1 MRNQPTPTIHL
12 PNKSMSTSI
21 KTPELPESVDEATLL
36 TWHAEPNSQVS
47 RDDKIADVETD
58 KIVLEVFAPDDGILK
73 TKVAEG
79 DILKRGDVIA
89 ELESG
94 SADGKDAVSETAA
107 PPESKSEP
115 KESGNEPK
123 TFTPDQS
130 EEKEEFNLSGDELKG
145 LSPSVRKLLQQHNI
159 HPKNLTGSGKGGRIV
174 RQDVQRFLDET
185 PEAKKNLG
193 LGNPERVLD
202 MSVAKKNPPPEKD
215 KKADPEYVRRVPM
228 TQLRSRVATRLK
240 EVQQTAALLTTF
252 NEVNMKPVMDIRSK
266 YKERFQK
273 DYGVKLGF
281 MSFFVKASV
290 EALKKYPIVN
300 AQLDGRD
307 ILYQEAYHIGV
318 AVDSPRGLVVPV
330 LRNAENM
337 SFAGVE
343 KDIRELAGK
352 AKEAKLAYEDLVG
365 GTFTITNGGVFGSM
379 LSTPILNAP
388 QSAILGMHTIQER
401 AWVENGELVVR
412 PVMYLALTY
421 DHRLI
426 DGRDAVQFLV
436 SIKESLEDPS
446 QLMLQL

>member
-1 MRNQPTPTIHL
+1 
-12 PNKSMSTSI
+12 MSISI

-36 TWHAEPNSQVS
+36 TWHAEPNARVN

-58 KIVLEVFAPDDGILK
+58 KIVLEVFAPADGVLS

-89 ELESG
+89 EISES
-94 SADGKDAVSETAA
+94 DAGTAA
-107 PPESKSEP
+107 PAPVVQEESKSEP
-115 KESGNEPK
+115 SKPVAAK
-123 TFTPDQS
+123 TVEAA
-130 EEKEEFNLSGDELKG
+130 EEKEEPKISGDELKG
-145 LSPSVRKLLQQHNI
+145 LSPSVRRLMQEHNI
-159 HPKNLTGSGKGGRIV
+159 HPQNLTGSGKGGRIT
-174 RQDVQRFLDET
+174 RQDVQRYLDVT
-185 PEAKKNLG
+185 PVSKKNLG
-193 LGNPERVLD
+193 LGSPERVLD
-202 MSVAKKNPPPEKD
+202 ISVAKQAAPEASAEKQDPP
-215 KKADPEYVRRVPM
+215 YVRRVQM
-228 TQLRSRVATRLK
+228 TQLRARVASRLK
-240 EVQQTAALLTTF
+240 EVQSTAALLTTF
-252 NEVNMKPVMDIRSK
+252 NEVNMKPVMDIRAK
-266 YKERFQK
+266 YKDRFLQ

-300 AQLDGRD
+300 AQIDGRD
-307 ILYQEAYHIGV
+307 ILYQEEYHIGV

-330 LRNAENM
+330 LRNAEDM
-337 SFAGVE
+337 SFADVE
-343 KDIRELAGK
+343 KEIRELAGK
-352 AKEAKLAYEDLVG
+352 AKEAKLAYEDLIG

-388 QSAILGMHTIQER
+388 QSAILGMHTIQDR
-401 AWVENGELVVR
+401 AWVENGQVVVR

-436 SIKESLEDPS
+436 SIKESLEDPA

>member
-1 MRNQPTPTIHL
+1 MNI
-12 PNKSMSTSI
+12 SI

-36 TWHAEPNSQVS
+36 TWHADPNSHVS

-58 KIVLEVFAPDDGILK
+58 KIVLEVFSPADGILK

-79 DILKRGDVIA
+79 DILKRGDLLA
-89 ELESG
+89 EIEESG
-94 SADGKDAVSETAA
+94 GEPPQASASKTSTPSPPQAESSPAPQSKPEASREEREESEVS
-107 PPESKSEP
+107 
-115 KESGNEPK
+115 GY
-123 TFTPDQS
+123 
-130 EEKEEFNLSGDELKG
+130 ELKG
-145 LSPSVRKLLQQHNI
+145 LSPSVRKLLKQHNI
-159 HPKNLTGSGKGGRIV
+159 HPKHLTGSGKGGRIT
-174 RQDVQRFLDET
+174 REDVQRFLDVT

-193 LGNPERVLD
+193 LGSPERVLD
-202 MSVAKKNPPPEKD
+202 ISVAKQPSVENKGQKEDPP
-215 KKADPEYVRRVPM
+215 YVRRVQM
-228 TQLRSRVATRLK
+228 TQLRARVATRLK
-240 EVQQTAALLTTF
+240 EVQSTAALLTTF
-252 NEVNMKPVMDIRSK
+252 NEVNMKPVMDIRTK
-266 YKERFQK
+266 YKDRFLK

-281 MSFFVKASV
+281 MSFFVKAAV

-300 AQLDGRD
+300 AQMDGRD

-330 LRNAENM
+330 LRNAEDM
-337 SFAGVE
+337 SFADVE
-343 KDIRELAGK
+343 HEIRNLAGK
-352 AKEAKLAYEDLVG
+352 AKDAKLAYEDLIG

-388 QSAILGMHTIQER
+388 QSAILGMHTIQDR
-401 AWVENGELVVR
+401 AWVEAGQVVVR

-436 SIKESLEDPS
+436 SIKESLEDPA

>member
-1 MRNQPTPTIHL
+1 
-12 PNKSMSTSI
+12 MSTSI

>member
-1 MRNQPTPTIHL
+1 MAH
-12 PNKSMSTSI
+12 SI

-36 TWHAEPNSQVS
+36 TWHAENGDSVT
-47 RDDKIADVETD
+47 RDAKIADVETD
-58 KIVLEVFAPDDGILK
+58 KIVLEIFAPADGVLT

-79 DILKRGDVIA
+79 DIIQRGDVVA
-89 ELESG
+89 EVEEG
-94 SADGKDAVSETAA
+94 AGGGTASTKA
-107 PPESKSEP
+107 SSPSSSDEEK
-115 KESGNEPK
+115 KE
-123 TFTPDQS
+123 D
-130 EEKEEFNLSGDELKG
+130 EKEEKKPEPASGSSDASPPAPEASEVTEEEVKG
-145 LSPSVRKLLQQHNI
+145 LSPSVRRLLVQNNL
-159 HPKNLTGSGKGGRIV
+159 HPEQLTGTGRNGRIV
-174 RQDVQRFLDET
+174 RKDVERFLDEM

-193 LGNPERVLD
+193 LGKADTMKEVPPEE
-202 MSVAKKNPPPEKD
+202 AKKSKPAGGPKEDPP
-215 KKADPEYVRRVPM
+215 YVRRVQM
-228 TQLRSRVATRLK
+228 SQLRSRVATRLK
-240 EVQQTAALLTTF
+240 DVQNTAALLTTF

-266 YKERFQK
+266 YKDRFQE

-281 MSFFVKASV
+281 MSFFVKATV
-290 EALKKYPIVN
+290 EALKKFPIVN

-330 LRNAENM
+330 VRDADEMNFAEIER
-337 SFAGVE
+337 G
-343 KDIRELAGK
+343 IRELAGK
-352 AKEAKLAYEDLVG
+352 AKEAKLTYEELIG

-388 QSAILGMHTIQER
+388 QSAILGMHTIQQR
-401 AWVENGELVVR
+401 PWVEDGEVVVR

-426 DGRDAVQFLV
+426 DGRDAVQFLG

>member
-1 MRNQPTPTIHL
+1 MAI
-12 PNKSMSTSI
+12 SI

-36 TWHAEPNSQVS
+36 TWHADPGGTVN

-58 KIVLEVFAPDDGILK
+58 KIVLEIFAPATGVLN

-79 DILKRGDVIA
+79 DIIKRGDVVA
-89 ELESG
+89 ELVEGEGEAAS
-94 SADGKDAVSETAA
+94 AVSESPSVTSAPDSSVAEPSSVVNTASV
-107 PPESKSEP
+107 PVPEAS
-115 KESGNEPK
+115 
-123 TFTPDQS
+123 DVS
-130 EEKEEFNLSGDELKG
+130 EEELTG
-145 LSPSVRKLLQQHNI
+145 LSPSVRRLLMEHNL
-159 HPKNLTGSGKGGRIV
+159 HPSHLTGTGKNGRIV
-174 RQDVQRFLDET
+174 RKDVERFLDET

-193 LGNPERVLD
+193 LGDASEVKEVPKSEAKP
-202 MSVAKKNPPPEKD
+202 VAAPKEDPP
-215 KKADPEYVRRVPM
+215 YVRRVQM
-228 TQLRSRVATRLK
+228 SQLRARVATRLK
-240 EVQQTAALLTTF
+240 EVQNTAALLTTF
-252 NEVNMKPVMDIRSK
+252 NEVNMKPVMDIRAK
-266 YKERFQK
+266 YKDRFLS

-290 EALKKYPIVN
+290 EALKKFPIVN

-307 ILYQEAYHIGV
+307 ILYQEAYHVGV

-330 LRNAENM
+330 VRDADTM
-337 SFAGVE
+337 SFAE
-343 KDIRELAGK
+343 IERTIRELAGK
-352 AKEAKLAYEDLVG
+352 AKEAKLAYEDLIG

-401 AWVENGELVVR
+401 PWVEDGQVVVR

-426 DGRDAVQFLV
+426 DGRDAVQFLG

>member
-1 MRNQPTPTIHL
+1 
-12 PNKSMSTSI
+12 MSISI

-36 TWHAEPNSQVS
+36 TWHADPNSRVN

-58 KIVLEVFAPDDGILK
+58 KIVLEVFAPADGILK

-79 DILKRGDVIA
+79 DILKRGDLIA
-89 ELESG
+89 EIDESG
-94 SADGKDAVSETAA
+94 STATSEASPASAPAAA
-107 PPESKSEP
+107 PSQAVKEQP
-115 KESGNEPK
+115 KKEDARLER
-123 TFTPDQS
+123 
-130 EEKEEFNLSGDELKG
+130 EEGDVTGDELKG
-145 LSPSVRKLLQQHNI
+145 LSPSVRKLMQQHNI
-159 HPKNLTGSGKGGRIV
+159 HPRSLTGSGKTGRIT
-174 RQDVQRFLDET
+174 RQDVQRFLDVT
-185 PEAKKNLG
+185 PESKKNLG
-193 LGNPERVLD
+193 LGSPERLLD
-202 MSVAKKNPPPEKD
+202 ISVAKQVPVESKGAKEDPP
-215 KKADPEYVRRVPM
+215 YVRRVPM

-240 EVQQTAALLTTF
+240 EVQNTAALLTTF
-252 NEVNMKPVMDIRSK
+252 NEVNMKPVMDIRAK
-266 YKERFQK
+266 YKDRFLQ

-330 LRNAENM
+330 LRNAEDM
-337 SFAGVE
+337 SFADVE
-343 KDIRELAGK
+343 HEIRELAGK
-352 AKEAKLAYEDLVG
+352 AKDAKLAYEDLIG

-401 AWVENGELVVR
+401 AWVENGQVVVR
-412 PVMYLALTY
+412 PIMYLALTY

-436 SIKESLEDPS
+436 SIKESLEDPA

>member
-1 MRNQPTPTIHL
+1 
-12 PNKSMSTSI
+12 MSTSI

-36 TWHAEPNSQVS
+36 TWHAESGSTVN
-47 RDDKIADVETD
+47 RDEKLADVETD
-58 KIVLEVFAPDDGILK
+58 KIVLEVFAPADGVLI
-73 TKVAEG
+73 TKVEEG

-89 ELESG
+89 ELDEDGSG
-94 SADGKDAVSETAA
+94 S
-107 PPESKSEP
+107 
-115 KESGNEPK
+115 KESDSSP
-123 TFTPDQS
+123 
-130 EEKEEFNLSGDELKG
+130 EETSGDDKPAEKSDKKEQTEKDDTRKQEEDVPEWNVSGDELKG
-145 LSPSVRKLLQQHNI
+145 LSPSVRKMLQQHNI
-159 HPKNLTGSGKGGRIV
+159 HPDHLTGTGKSGRIT

-202 MSVAKKNPPPEKD
+202 MSVANQKAPAEKSEKQDPP
-215 KKADPEYVRRVPM
+215 YVRRVQM
-228 TQLRSRVATRLK
+228 TQLRSRVAARLK
-240 EVQQTAALLTTF
+240 EVQNTAALLTTF

-266 YKERFQK
+266 YKDRFLQ

-290 EALKKYPIVN
+290 EALKKFPIVN

-330 LRNAENM
+330 LRNAEDMN
-337 SFAGVE
+337 FAEVE
-343 KDIRELAGK
+343 KEIRELAGK
-352 AKEAKLAYEDLVG
+352 AKDAKLAYEDLIG

-401 AWVENGELVVR
+401 AWVENGELVIR

-426 DGRDAVQFLV
+426 DGRDAVQFLG
-436 SIKESLEDPS
+436 SIKESLEDPA

>member
-1 MRNQPTPTIHL
+1 MAL
-12 PNKSMSTSI
+12 SI

-36 TWHAEPNSQVS
+36 TWHAEPGGQVN

-58 KIVLEVFAPDDGILK
+58 KIVLELFAPADGVLK

-79 DILKRGDVIA
+79 DIIKRGDVVA
-89 ELESG
+89 EIEEGAGGGAST
-94 SADGKDAVSETAA
+94 SQSDGEDEKEETAVEK
-107 PPESKSEP
+107 PSEP
-115 KESGNEPK
+115 KSVSTESPAEPA
-123 TFTPDQS
+123 PAPEHAEVS
-130 EEKEEFNLSGDELKG
+130 EEELKG
-145 LSPSVRKLLQQHNI
+145 LSPSVRRLLMQHNL
-159 HPKNLTGSGKGGRIV
+159 HPEQLTGTGRGGRIV
-174 RQDVQRFLDET
+174 RKDVERFLDET

-193 LGNPERVLD
+193 LGKTETVIEVPAAEAAPAPKAEKED
-202 MSVAKKNPPPEKD
+202 PP
-215 KKADPEYVRRVPM
+215 YVRRVQM
-228 TQLRSRVATRLK
+228 SQLRSRVATRLK
-240 EVQQTAALLTTF
+240 EVQNTAALLTTF
-252 NEVNMKPVMDIRSK
+252 NEVNMKPVMDIRAK
-266 YKERFQK
+266 YKDRFLA

-281 MSFFVKASV
+281 MSFFVKATV
-290 EALKKYPIVN
+290 EALKKFPIVN

-330 LRNAENM
+330 VRDADEM
-337 SFAGVE
+337 SFAE
-343 KDIRELAGK
+343 IERTIRELAGK
-352 AKEAKLAYEDLVG
+352 AKEAKLAYEDLIG

-401 AWVENGELVVR
+401 PWVENGEVVVR

-426 DGRDAVQFLV
+426 DGRDAVQFLG

>member
-1 MRNQPTPTIHL
+1 
-12 PNKSMSTSI
+12 MSISI

-36 TWHAEPNSQVS
+36 IWHADSGSTVD

-58 KIVLEVFAPDDGILK
+58 KIVLELFAPADGTLM

-79 DILKRGDVIA
+79 DIIRRGDVVA
-89 ELESG
+89 LLNEGEGSGASEDEEPADDPLPESTPAATG
-94 SADGKDAVSETAA
+94 KTMASEASSAAADAA
-107 PPESKSEP
+107 PEVSS
-115 KESGNEPK
+115 
-123 TFTPDQS
+123 
-130 EEKEEFNLSGDELKG
+130 DELKG
-145 LSPSVRKLLQQHNI
+145 LSPSVRRMMVENNL
-159 HPKNLTGSGKGGRIV
+159 HPSQITGSGKGDRIT

-193 LGNPERVLD
+193 LGQAEPVLD
-202 MSVAKKNPPPEKD
+202 LSAPKPPQPAPATSGVKE
-215 KKADPEYVRRVPM
+215 DPPYVRRVQM

-240 EVQQTAALLTTF
+240 EVQHTAALLTTF
-252 NEVNMKPVMDIRSK
+252 NEVNMKPVMDIRAK

-290 EALKKYPIVN
+290 EALKKFPIVN
-300 AQLDGRD
+300 AQMDGRD
-307 ILYQEAYHIGV
+307 ILYHEAYHVGV

-337 SFAGVE
+337 SFADVE
-343 KDIRELAGK
+343 REIRELAGK
-352 AKEAKLAYEDLVG
+352 AKEAKLAYEDLIG

-379 LSTPILNAP
+379 LSTPIINAP
-388 QSAILGMHTIQER
+388 QSAILGMHSIQER
-401 AWVENGELVVR
+401 PWVENGEVVVR

-426 DGRDAVQFLV
+426 DGRDAVQFLG

>member
-1 MRNQPTPTIHL
+1 
-12 PNKSMSTSI
+12 MSISI

-36 TWHAEPNSQVS
+36 TWHAEPNSHVS

-58 KIVLEVFAPDDGILK
+58 KIVLEVFAPDDGVLN

-79 DILKRGDVIA
+79 DILKRGDIIA
-89 ELESG
+89 ELVSG
-94 SADGKDAVSETAA
+94 TGGITTSSSDETAESA
-107 PPESKSEP
+107 SESKEA
-115 KESGNEPK
+115 
-123 TFTPDQS
+123 TPEASTSKSKLQTREDA
-130 EEKEEFNLSGDELKG
+130 EELTLSGDELKG
-145 LSPSVRKLLQQHNI
+145 LSPSVRKLMQQHTI
-159 HPKNLTGSGKGGRIV
+159 HPKNLTGTGKGGRII
-174 RQDVQRFLDET
+174 REDVQRFLDET

-193 LGNPERVLD
+193 LGTPERTLD
-202 MSVAKKNPPPEKD
+202 MSVSKQAAAEPKTAKEDPP
-215 KKADPEYVRRVPM
+215 YVRRVQM

-240 EVQQTAALLTTF
+240 EVQATAALLTTF
-252 NEVNMKPVMDIRSK
+252 NEVNMKSVMDIRTK
-266 YKERFQK
+266 YKDRFLQ

-290 EALKKYPIVN
+290 EALKKFPIVN

-307 ILYQEAYHIGV
+307 ILYQEEYHIGV

-343 KDIRELAGK
+343 KEIRELAGK
-352 AKEAKLAYEDLVG
+352 AKEAKLAYEDLIG

-401 AWVENGELVVR
+401 AWVENGEVVVR

-436 SIKESLEDPS
+436 SIKESLEDPA

>member
-1 MRNQPTPTIHL
+1 
-12 PNKSMSTSI
+12 MSISI

-36 TWHAEPNSQVS
+36 TWHADPGSAVK

-58 KIVLEVFAPDDGILK
+58 KIVLEVFAPANGILN

-79 DILKRGDVIA
+79 DILKRGDLIA
-89 ELESG
+89 ELDESG
-94 SADGKDAVSETAA
+94 TASAPAQAASPTADTPA
-107 PPESKSEP
+107 ATEKSPAKPAEAR
-115 KESGNEPK
+115 
-123 TFTPDQS
+123 
-130 EEKEEFNLSGDELKG
+130 EEIEELSVSGDELKG
-145 LSPSVRKLLQQHNI
+145 LSPSVRKLMQENNI
-159 HPKNLTGSGKGGRIV
+159 HPRSVQGSGKGGRLT
-174 RQDVQRFLDET
+174 RQDVQRYLDET

-193 LGNPERVLD
+193 LGSPERVLD
-202 MSVAKKNPPPEKD
+202 MSVAKQAASSSSSQKE
-215 KKADPEYVRRVPM
+215 DPSYVRRVQM

-240 EVQQTAALLTTF
+240 EVQNTAALLTTF
-252 NEVNMKPVMDIRSK
+252 NEVNMKPVMDIRAK
-266 YKERFQK
+266 YKDRFLA

-290 EALKKYPIVN
+290 EALKKFPIVN

-307 ILYQEAYHIGV
+307 ILYQEEYHIGV

-337 SFAGVE
+337 SFADVE
-343 KDIRELAGK
+343 SEIRGLAGK
-352 AKEAKLAYEDLVG
+352 AKDAKLAYEDLIG

-436 SIKESLEDPS
+436 SIKESLEDPA

>member
-1 MRNQPTPTIHL
+1 
-12 PNKSMSTSI
+12 MSIEI

-36 TWHAEPNSQVS
+36 TWHAEPNSQVT

-58 KIVLEVFAPDDGILK
+58 KIVLEVFAPADGILI

-79 DILKRGDVIA
+79 DILKRNDLIA
-89 ELESG
+89 EI
-94 SADGKDAVSETAA
+94 SETAGAASPASSAA
-107 PPESKSEP
+107 PAEP
-115 KESGNEPK
+115 AAQK
-123 TFTPDQS
+123 TETVTTSVAPVA
-130 EEKEEFNLSGDELKG
+130 EEKAEEDEEVHISGEELKG
-145 LSPSVRKLLQQHNI
+145 LSPSVRKLMQEHNI
-159 HPKNLTGSGKGGRIV
+159 HPRNIEGRGKGGRIT
-174 RQDVQRFLDET
+174 RQDVQHYIDVT

-193 LGNPERVLD
+193 LGSPERVID
-202 MSVAKKNPPPEKD
+202 TSVAH
-215 KKADPEYVRRVPM
+215 KAPVAKTAKEDPDYVRRVPM

-240 EVQQTAALLTTF
+240 DVQNTAALLTTF
-252 NEVNMKPVMDIRSK
+252 NEVNMKPVMDIRAK
-266 YKERFQK
+266 YKDRFLE

-281 MSFFVKASV
+281 MSFFVKATV
-290 EALKKYPIVN
+290 EALKKFPIVN

-330 LRNAENM
+330 LRNAEDMN
-337 SFAGVE
+337 FAGVE
-343 KDIRELAGK
+343 KEIRVLAGK
-352 AKEAKLAYEDLVG
+352 ARDAKLAYEDLIG

-426 DGRDAVQFLV
+426 DGRDAVRFLV
-436 SIKESLEDPS
+436 SIKESLEDPA

>member
-1 MRNQPTPTIHL
+1 
-12 PNKSMSTSI
+12 MSISI

-36 TWHAEPNSQVS
+36 TWHADPNSRVN

-58 KIVLEVFAPDDGILK
+58 KIVLEVFAPADGILK

-79 DILKRGDVIA
+79 DILKRGDLIA
-89 ELESG
+89 EIDESG
-94 SADGKDAVSETAA
+94 SAATSEAPPASAPVAA
-107 PPESKSEP
+107 PSQAVKEQP
-115 KESGNEPK
+115 KKEDVRLER
-123 TFTPDQS
+123 
-130 EEKEEFNLSGDELKG
+130 EEGDVTGDELKG
-145 LSPSVRKLLQQHNI
+145 LSPSVRKLMQQHNI
-159 HPKNLTGSGKGGRIV
+159 HPRSLTGSGKTGRIT
-174 RQDVQRFLDET
+174 RQDVQRFLDVT
-185 PEAKKNLG
+185 PESKKNLG
-193 LGNPERVLD
+193 LGSPERLLD
-202 MSVAKKNPPPEKD
+202 ISVAKQVPVESKGAKEDPP
-215 KKADPEYVRRVPM
+215 YVRRVPM

-240 EVQQTAALLTTF
+240 EVQNTAALLTTF
-252 NEVNMKPVMDIRSK
+252 NEVNMKPVMDIRAK
-266 YKERFQK
+266 YKDRFLQ

-330 LRNAENM
+330 LRNAEDM
-337 SFAGVE
+337 SFADVE
-343 KDIRELAGK
+343 HEIRELAGK
-352 AKEAKLAYEDLVG
+352 AKDAKLAYEDLIG

-401 AWVENGELVVR
+401 AWVENGQVVVR
-412 PVMYLALTY
+412 PIMYLALTY

-436 SIKESLEDPS
+436 SIKESLEDPA

>member
-1 MRNQPTPTIHL
+1 
-12 PNKSMSTSI
+12 MSTSI

-36 TWHAEPNSQVS
+36 TWHAEPNSSVS

-58 KIVLEVFAPDDGILK
+58 KIVLEVFAPVDGTLV

-79 DILKRGDVIA
+79 DTLKRGDLIA
-89 ELESG
+89 EISES
-94 SADGKDAVSETAA
+94 DGKEDSA
-107 PPESKSEP
+107 PVEK
-115 KESGNEPK
+115 
-123 TFTPDQS
+123 S
-130 EEKEEFNLSGDELKG
+130 EEKAETETPAPSKPIEREENVEDLSISGEELKG
-145 LSPSVRKLLQQHNI
+145 LSPSVRKLMQENHI
-159 HPKNLTGSGKGGRIV
+159 HPKNLKGTGKNGRII
-174 RQDVQRFLDET
+174 RQDVQRYLDEM

-193 LGNPERVLD
+193 LESPERVLD
-202 MSVAKKNPPPEKD
+202 LSVAPQSSPEEKTEKKDPP
-215 KKADPEYVRRVPM
+215 YVRRVQM

-240 EVQQTAALLTTF
+240 EVQSTAALLTTF

-266 YKERFQK
+266 YKDRFLQ

-300 AQLDGRD
+300 AQMDGKD
-307 ILYQEAYHIGV
+307 ILYQEAYHVGV

-330 LRNAENM
+330 LRNAEEM
-337 SFAGVE
+337 SFADVE
-343 KDIRELAGK
+343 KEIRVLAGK
-352 AKEAKLAYEDLVG
+352 AKEAKLAYEDLIG

-401 AWVENGELVVR
+401 AWVENGEVVVR

-436 SIKESLEDPS
+436 SIKESLEDPA

>member
-1 MRNQPTPTIHL
+1 
-12 PNKSMSTSI
+12 MSTPI

-36 TWHAEPNSQVS
+36 TWHAESGSTVN
-47 RDDKIADVETD
+47 RDDKLADVETD
-58 KIVLEVFAPDDGILK
+58 KIVLEVFAPADGVLI
-73 TKVAEG
+73 TKVEEG

-89 ELESG
+89 ELDEGASNSRES
-94 SADGKDAVSETAA
+94 SSPSKETADKDKPA
-107 PPESKSEP
+107 EKSE
-115 KESGNEPK
+115 KSGNEQKEDSRKP
-123 TFTPDQS
+123 
-130 EEKEEFNLSGDELKG
+130 EEDAPEWNVSGDELKG
-145 LSPSVRKLLQQHNI
+145 LSPSVRKMLQQHNI
-159 HPKNLTGSGKGGRIV
+159 HPDHLTGTGKSGRIT

-202 MSVAKKNPPPEKD
+202 MSVANQKAPAEKSKKQDPP
-215 KKADPEYVRRVPM
+215 YVRRVQM
-228 TQLRSRVATRLK
+228 TQLRSRVAARLK
-240 EVQQTAALLTTF
+240 EVQNTAALLTTF
-252 NEVNMKPVMDIRSK
+252 NEVNMKPVMEIRSK
-266 YKERFQK
+266 YKDRFLQ

-290 EALKKYPIVN
+290 EALKKFPIVN

-330 LRNAENM
+330 LRNAEDMN
-337 SFAGVE
+337 FAEVE
-343 KDIRELAGK
+343 KEIRELAGK
-352 AKEAKLAYEDLVG
+352 AKDAKLAYEDLIG

-436 SIKESLEDPS
+436 SIKESLEDPA

>member
-1 MRNQPTPTIHL
+1 
-12 PNKSMSTSI
+12 MSTPI

-36 TWHAEPNSQVS
+36 TWHAESGSTVN
-47 RDDKIADVETD
+47 RDDKLADVETD
-58 KIVLEVFAPDDGILK
+58 KIVLEVFAPADGVLT

-79 DILKRGDVIA
+79 DILKRGDVLA
-89 ELESG
+89 ELDEDGSG
-94 SADGKDAVSETAA
+94 SQNSPSSEKDTEKEMPSEKSKEKSKEK
-107 PPESKSEP
+107 PEKSEKADP
-115 KESGNEPK
+115 RH
-123 TFTPDQS
+123 S
-130 EEKEEFNLSGDELKG
+130 EEEAQERNVSGEELKG
-145 LSPSVRKLLQQHNI
+145 LSPSVRKMLQQHNI
-159 HPKNLTGSGKGGRIV
+159 HPDHLTGTGKSGRIT

-185 PEAKKNLG
+185 PDAKKNLG

-202 MSVAKKNPPPEKD
+202 MSVANQKAPAEKSEKQDPPH
-215 KKADPEYVRRVPM
+215 VRRVQM
-228 TQLRSRVATRLK
+228 TQLRSRVAARLK
-240 EVQQTAALLTTF
+240 EVQNTAALLTTF
-252 NEVNMKPVMDIRSK
+252 NEVNMKPVMDIRAK
-266 YKERFQK
+266 YKDRFLQ

-290 EALKKYPIVN
+290 EALKKFPIVN

-337 SFAGVE
+337 NFAEVE
-343 KDIRELAGK
+343 KEIRELAGK
-352 AKEAKLAYEDLVG
+352 AKDAKLAYEDLIG
-365 GTFTITNGGVFGSM
+365 GTFTLTNGGVFGSM
-379 LSTPILNAP
+379 LSTPIVNAP

-401 AWVENGELVVR
+401 AWVENGELVIR
-412 PVMYLALTY
+412 PVMYLALSY

-436 SIKESLEDPS
+436 SIKESLEDPA

>member
-1 MRNQPTPTIHL
+1 
-12 PNKSMSTSI
+12 MSISI

-36 TWHAEPNSQVS
+36 TWHADPGSAVK

-58 KIVLEVFAPDDGILK
+58 KIVLEVFAPANGVLN

-79 DILKRGDVIA
+79 DILKRGDLIA
-89 ELESG
+89 ELDESG
-94 SADGKDAVSETAA
+94 TASAPAPAATPASDDTPAPAEKSPAKAVERVEDVEEVAVSGE
-107 PPESKSEP
+107 
-115 KESGNEPK
+115 
-123 TFTPDQS
+123 
-130 EEKEEFNLSGDELKG
+130 ELKG
-145 LSPSVRKLLQQHNI
+145 LSPSVRKLMQENNI
-159 HPKNLTGSGKGGRIV
+159 HPRNLEGSGKGGRV
-174 RQDVQRFLDET
+174 TRQDVQRYLDVT
-185 PEAKKNLG
+185 PVAKKNLG
-193 LGNPERVLD
+193 LGSPERVLD
-202 MSVAKKNPPPEKD
+202 MSVAKQSAGGQS
-215 KKADPEYVRRVPM
+215 KKEDPSYVRRVQM

-240 EVQQTAALLTTF
+240 EVQNTAALLTTF
-252 NEVNMKPVMDIRSK
+252 NEVNMKPVMDIRAK
-266 YKERFQK
+266 YKDRFLA

-290 EALKKYPIVN
+290 EALKKFPIVN

-307 ILYQEAYHIGV
+307 ILYQEEYHIGV

-330 LRNAENM
+330 LRNAEDM
-337 SFAGVE
+337 SFADVE
-343 KDIRELAGK
+343 SEIRVLAGK
-352 AKEAKLAYEDLVG
+352 AKDAKLAYEDLIG

-436 SIKESLEDPS
+436 SIKESLEDPA

>member
-1 MRNQPTPTIHL
+1 
-12 PNKSMSTSI
+12 MSISI

-36 TWHAEPNSQVS
+36 TWHADPNSRVN

-58 KIVLEVFAPDDGILK
+58 KIVLEVFAPADGILK

-79 DILKRGDVIA
+79 DILKRGDLIA
-89 ELESG
+89 EIDESG
-94 SADGKDAVSETAA
+94 TAA
-107 PPESKSEP
+107 PAAPAEKAVASAPEPAAAGTGADAAKKRTGE
-115 KESGNEPK
+115 
-123 TFTPDQS
+123 TRL
-130 EEKEEFNLSGDELKG
+130 EKEEGDVTGDELRG
-145 LSPSVRKLLQQHNI
+145 LSPSVRKLMQQHNI
-159 HPKNLTGSGKGGRIV
+159 HPKSLSGSGKGGRIT
-174 RQDVQRFLDET
+174 RQDVQRFLDVT

-193 LGNPERVLD
+193 LGSPERILD
-202 MSVAKKNPPPEKD
+202 MSVAKQVPAESKGAKEDPPF
-215 KKADPEYVRRVPM
+215 VRRVPM
-228 TQLRSRVATRLK
+228 TQLRSRVAARLK
-240 EVQQTAALLTTF
+240 EVQNTAALLTTF
-252 NEVNMKPVMDIRSK
+252 NEVNMKPVMDIRAK
-266 YKERFQK
+266 YKDRFLQ

-300 AQLDGRD
+300 AQMDGRD

-330 LRNAENM
+330 LRNAEEM
-337 SFAGVE
+337 SFADIE
-343 KDIRELAGK
+343 HEIRELAGK
-352 AKEAKLAYEDLVG
+352 AKEAKLAYEDLIG

-388 QSAILGMHTIQER
+388 QSAILGMHTIQDR
-401 AWVENGELVVR
+401 AWVENGQLVVR

-436 SIKESLEDPS
+436 SIKESLEDPA

>member
-1 MRNQPTPTIHL
+1 MAH
-12 PNKSMSTSI
+12 SI

-36 TWHAEPNSQVS
+36 TWHAQDGETVN

-58 KIVLEVFAPDDGILK
+58 KIVLEIFAPADGVLH
-73 TKVAEG
+73 TKVEEG
-79 DILKRGDVIA
+79 DIIQRGDLVA
-89 ELESG
+89 ELEEGAGGDSADSG
-94 SADGKDAVSETAA
+94 STSDDEK
-107 PPESKSEP
+107 PEK
-115 KESGNEPK
+115 KESGSDSAPAESRKAAPSAPEPSDVNEK
-123 TFTPDQS
+123 
-130 EEKEEFNLSGDELKG
+130 ELKG
-145 LSPSVRKLLQQHNI
+145 LSPSVRRLLMEHNL
-159 HPKNLTGSGKGGRIV
+159 HPEQLTGSGRGGRIV
-174 RQDVQRFLDET
+174 RKDVERFLDET

-193 LGNPERVLD
+193 LDRAESMKEVPPEE
-202 MSVAKKNPPPEKD
+202 AKKASASNSAKEDPP
-215 KKADPEYVRRVPM
+215 YVRRVQM
-228 TQLRSRVATRLK
+228 SQLRSRVANRLK
-240 EVQQTAALLTTF
+240 EVQNTAALLTTF
-252 NEVNMKPVMDIRSK
+252 NEVNMKPVMDIRTK
-266 YKERFQK
+266 YKERFQA

-281 MSFFVKASV
+281 MSFFVKATV

-330 LRNAENM
+330 VRDADQLNFAEIER
-337 SFAGVE
+337 G
-343 KDIRELAGK
+343 IRELAGK
-352 AKEAKLAYEDLVG
+352 AKDAKLTYEELIG

-401 AWVENGELVVR
+401 PWVENGEVVIR

-426 DGRDAVQFLV
+426 DGRDAVQFLG